1 MNDYLL
7 KIKQSVDSLT
17 SVDYFVKHFDQIET
31 IFDVL
36 PPDYEPVLLLVTSR
50 PETQSVE

>member
-17 SVDYFVKHFDQIET
+17 SVDYFVPIDQIET